1 MTAEFITLSCPSCGG
16 KLQVTEDLN
25 QFACAHCAAEHVV
38 KRFGNTVSLAPVVD
52 ELKGVRAGVDKTAS
66 ELALKRL
73 PREIAE
79 LEQQYSALWKQREM
93 LGGVLKILNRG
104 RQEKIRKQMDQ
115 IMKLAKKKQ
124 AALKRHRKIVDG

>member
-1 MTAEFITLSCPSCGG
+1 M
-16 KLQVTEDLN
+16 
-25 QFACAHCAAEHVV
+25 
-38 KRFGNTVSLAPVVD
+38 APVVD